1 MASEMSFL
9 TTTKIIGKRLKPTDY
24 NQYIA
29 ELVLLA
35 LIAVAYLGYSDLS
48 PLRTGSPTATVERDD
63 FALIGGLGLYAIRLS
78 SFIAMLRSYR
88 MPQTAEWLVFII
100 GTTARVIC
108 FAFSGTFV
116 QSYANAHN
124 YRLCYRQHDR
134 ATTYT
139 FAKDHDACAPLPA
152 NALPY

>member
-1 MASEMSFL
+1 MSFL

-35 LIAVAYLGYSDLS
+35 LIAIAYFGYDDLS
-48 PLRTGSPTATVERDD
+48 PLRNAVSIATVERND

-78 SFIAMLRSYR
+78 SFVAMFRHYR
-88 MPQTAEWLVFII
+88 MPQTPEWLVFIAV
-100 GTTARVIC
+100 TAAMVVC
-108 FAFSGTFV
+108 FVFSGTLV
-116 QSYANAHN
+116 DSYARAHD
-124 YRLCYRQHDR
+124 YRFCYSQHDR

-139 FAKDHDACAPLPA
+139 FAHAVTACPSLPHKA
-152 NALPY
+152 NPT

>member
-9 TTTKIIGKRLKPTDY
+9 TTTRIIGKRLKPTDY

-35 LIAVAYLGYSDLS
+35 LIAVAYFGYSDLS
-48 PLRTGSPTATVERDD
+48 PLRTGSPTVTIQRND

-88 MPQTAEWLVFII
+88 MPQTPEWLMFMIV
-100 GTTARVIC
+100 TTAMVTC
-108 FAFSGTFV
+108 FALSGTFV
-116 QSYANAHN
+116 QSYASAHG
-124 YRLCYRQHDR
+124 YHWCYRQHDR

-139 FAKDHDACAPLPA
+139 FAKDHDACPPLPA